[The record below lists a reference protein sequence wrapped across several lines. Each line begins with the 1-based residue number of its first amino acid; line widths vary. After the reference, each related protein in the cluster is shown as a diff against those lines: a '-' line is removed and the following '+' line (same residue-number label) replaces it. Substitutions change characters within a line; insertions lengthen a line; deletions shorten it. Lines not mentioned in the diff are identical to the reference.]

1 MTALASQSPAIPIP
15 ADGVV
20 FTGALACHIASGL
33 TCVVTGAL
41 AASASKGAGRHTAAG
56 RIYVWSLAV
65 VFVSAT
71 VMALLRLAEDWHL
84 LLIAVVAFS
93 SGSLGYLACR
103 RRWRGWLRIH
113 LLGMS
118 GSYIALLTGFYVDNG
133 PNLPLWNRLP
143 TVAFWLLPS
152 LVGVPLVARAMARRR
167 LSVFRP
173 DAGGRRRSGPAPGR
187 TA

>member
-1 MTALASQSPAIPIP
+1 MAALVGQSPAIP

-20 FTGALACHIASGL
+20 FTAALACHIASGL

-41 AASASKGAGRHTAAG
+41 AATARKRPGRHTAAG

-71 VMALLRLAEDWHL
+71 VMALMRLAEDWHL
-84 LLIAVVAFS
+84 LLIAVVTFTA
-93 SGSLGYLACR
+93 GSLGYLARR

-143 TVAFWLLPS
+143 PVAFWLLPS
-152 LVGVPLVARAMARRR
+152 LVGAPLVVRAMARRR

-173 DAGGRRRSGPAPGR
+173 PHAG
-187 TA
+187 